1 MITLVVMGIYT
12 IGLIYTIHHY
22 EAAVKQYR
30 DAIEDYRRA
39 LTYAKNSTQV
49 SSLDAQ
55 NKILQNQVEMLKL
68 QNSELRSGIH
78 TGFMS
83 PSIWETQVNFE

>member
-22 EAAVKQYR
+22 EEAVKQYK
-30 DAIEDYRRA
+30 DSIHDYKRA
-39 LTYAKNSTQV
+39 LMYARNSTQV
-49 SSLDAQ
+49 SSLDKQ
-55 NKILQNQVEMLKL
+55 NKILQNQLEMLKL
-68 QNSELRSGIH
+68 QNSELRAGIH

-83 PSIWETQVNFE
+83 PSIWETQVSFE